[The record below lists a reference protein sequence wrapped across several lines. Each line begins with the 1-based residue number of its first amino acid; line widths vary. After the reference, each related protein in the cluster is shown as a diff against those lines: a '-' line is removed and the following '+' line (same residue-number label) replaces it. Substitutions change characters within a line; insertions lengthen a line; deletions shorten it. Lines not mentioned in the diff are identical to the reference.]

1 MHQYPHPVT
10 LDQTG
15 QGSDIQNYELIKL
28 SRKNYL
34 DGRTS
39 LGTNGAYVVSLSA
52 ASLCAFWNSLRTDWK
67 SFASLA
73 SAIFL
78 AGWSLMSKCQGIR
91 I

>member
-52 ASLCAFWNSLRTDWK
+52 ASLCAF
-67 SFASLA
+67 
-73 SAIFL
+73 
-78 AGWSLMSKCQGIR
+78 
-91 I
+91 